1 MPRPSSA
8 AKPQKRKTVD
18 NDSGSNG
25 SMNNTTN
32 DFIMIPL
39 IVSEWLQKRKMKVP
53 EALLLQSTSSS
64 STSMNNVD
72 DVILRHLPGLRER
85 ERRALVRHVTKTI
98 ATRRLQTTA
107 AHLVA
112 TAGGSGDGRVEG
124 EDNKQKMS
132 AIDELEGSDGEYY
145 YEDSDDISQQ
155 QQTSVK
161 NSSTDDCWPTNV
173 IFSNEYKWDD
183 RIPHVIKELYCPSQ
197 SQQQQQ
203 KQQQQTQQ
211 QQRQQRSNR
220 RSNKVYI
227 QKIHNPA
234 HPAYGQ
240 YGLYCAIDHAKPG
253 TWLLDYIGHVTLGEH
268 QNNTSDYIC
277 DFGTQCELSCDA
289 LLLGNESRYIN
300 DFRNTGHYPNV
311 EFNLRRDAN
320 GELRQGVYVKQ
331 VKDMVRG
338 DYDGIHRDE
347 ELLISYGKNYW
358 RSRVGNLTD
367 FVTVWPNNNKK

>member
-1 MPRPSSA
+1 
-8 AKPQKRKTVD
+8 
-18 NDSGSNG
+18 
-25 SMNNTTN
+25 
-32 DFIMIPL
+32 MIPL
-39 IVSEWLQKRKMKVP
+39 IVTEWLQKRKMKVP
-53 EALLLQSTSSS
+53 DALLLQSTST
-64 STSMNNVD
+64 STSTTATIVVNNVD

-98 ATRRLQTTA
+98 AIRRQTDAHRVA
-107 AHLVA
+107 A
-112 TAGGSGDGRVEG
+112 AGGSDDGRVG
-124 EDNKQKMS
+124 EDNQPKMS

-145 YEDSDDISQQ
+145 YEDSYNVVQQ
-155 QQTSVK
+155 QICNVK
-161 NSSTDDCWPTNV
+161 NDSNNGSSGGDDSIDCWPNNV

-183 RIPHVIKELYCPSQ
+183 QIPHEIKELYCPSSQ
-197 SQQQQQ
+197 SQSQQKQQQQQQQQQQQ
-203 KQQQQTQQ
+203 KQQQP
-211 QQRQQRSNR
+211 RRQRSNR

-227 QKIHNPA
+227 RKIHNPA

-253 TWLLDYIGHVTLGEH
+253 SWLLDYIGHVTLGEH

-277 DFGTQCELSCDA
+277 DFGLDSELSCDA
-289 LLLGNESRYIN
+289 LSYGNESRYIN

-320 GELRQGVYVKQ
+320 GNLRQGVYVKQ
-331 VKDMVRG
+331 VKDMVRRG
-338 DYDGIHRDE
+338 GGVVDFDGIHRDE

-358 RSRVGNLTD
+358 RSRVGNLSD

>member
-1 MPRPSSA
+1 
-8 AKPQKRKTVD
+8 
-18 NDSGSNG
+18 
-25 SMNNTTN
+25 
-32 DFIMIPL
+32 
-39 IVSEWLQKRKMKVP
+39 MKVP
-53 EALLLQSTSSS
+53 EALLLLSS
-64 STSMNNVD
+64 STSSTIVVNNVD

-107 AHLVA
+107 HRVA
-112 TAGGSGDGRVEG
+112 TAGGSGDGRVG
-124 EDNKQKMS
+124 DKQQSS

-145 YEDSDDISQQ
+145 YEDSDDGVQQ
-155 QQTSVK
+155 QQISNVK
-161 NSSTDDCWPTNV
+161 NSSNDDSIDCWPTNV

-183 RIPHVIKELYCPSQ
+183 RIPHEIKELYCPSLQ
-197 SQQQQQ
+197 SQPR
-203 KQQQQTQQ
+203 
-211 QQRQQRSNR
+211 RQQRSNR

-253 TWLLDYIGHVTLGEH
+253 TWLLDYIGHVTLGDH

-320 GELRQGVYVKQ
+320 GDLRQGVYVRQ
-331 VKDMVRG
+331 VKDMVRRG
-338 DYDGIHRDE
+338 GGVTFDGIHRDE